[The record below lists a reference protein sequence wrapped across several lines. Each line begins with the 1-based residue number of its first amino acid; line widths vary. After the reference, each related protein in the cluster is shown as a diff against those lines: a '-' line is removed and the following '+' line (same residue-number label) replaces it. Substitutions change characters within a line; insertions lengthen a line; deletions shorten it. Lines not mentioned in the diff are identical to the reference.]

1 MTEPRLVRAPATATL
16 WACLSLLLLAPVA
29 CAQALAKPATTEAPA
44 KPGAAQAT
52 STFSYDV
59 VDDQQI
65 IAITNVTYQ
74 ALDPYFPDRKQSQRL
89 VLRTTTR
96 TKSVID
102 EIGIEGSVT
111 VDAWPLGTGL
121 DRPPLYS
128 VKQEGV
134 SVAVMN
140 QSILVFDR
148 AVEDV
153 PWWSVYSLDKGQH
166 LFDTYIPVTEF
177 SISREYDTPR
187 FVGFEVPP
195 DDATDQRL
203 REPHVIGVLAYAAAE
218 RVIRETLVTCDDPDR
233 AAVYRSYADETRE
246 LVLQTGPMPVATK
259 GKEYPEPTRT
269 LQLTFS
275 QSFPS
280 PPEPASVFIPVSGDD
295 LDLAHAKLPA
305 CVHATAW
312 KR

>member
-1 MTEPRLVRAPATATL
+1 MTEPRIIRLPAAATL
-16 WACLSLLLLAPVA
+16 WACLSLLLLAPAA
-29 CAQALAKPATTEAPA
+29 CAQAPAKPATTEAPA

-52 STFSYDV
+52 SSFSYEV

-74 ALDPYFPDRKQSQRL
+74 ALEPYFPGRKQSQRL

-96 TKSVID
+96 TKSVVD

-111 VDAWPLGTGL
+111 VEAWPLGTGL
-121 DRPPLYS
+121 DRPPLFS
-128 VKQEGV
+128 VKQEGAG
-134 SVAVMN
+134 VAVMN
-140 QSILVFDR
+140 QSVLVFDR
-148 AVEDV
+148 TVEDIQ
-153 PWWSVYSLDKGQH
+153 WWSVFSLDKGQH

-177 SISREYDTPR
+177 SISREFETPR

-195 DDATDQRL
+195 DDATDARL
-203 REPHVIGVLAYAAAE
+203 KEAHVIGVLSYAAAE
-218 RVIRETLVTCDDPDR
+218 RMIREALITCDDPDR
-233 AAVYRSYADETRE
+233 AAVYRSYADEMRE
-246 LVLQTGPMPVATK
+246 LVLQIGPVPVATK
-259 GKEYPEPTRT
+259 AKEYPEPTRT
-269 LQLTFS
+269 LRLTFS

-280 PPEPASVFIPVSGDD
+280 PPEPASAFIPVAGDD
-295 LDLAHAKLPA
+295 LDLVHAKLPP